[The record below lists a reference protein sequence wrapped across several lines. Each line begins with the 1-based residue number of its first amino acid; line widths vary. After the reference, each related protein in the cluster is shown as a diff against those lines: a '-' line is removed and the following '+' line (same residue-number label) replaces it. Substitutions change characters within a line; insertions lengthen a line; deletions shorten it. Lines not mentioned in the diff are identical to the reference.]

1 MKRLLQGIVIIFSYL
16 LYNILVS
23 SAAFASND
31 FDNKLFSTII
41 LTKSI
46 ELRTSTEKLTDTQ
59 KESLLAAKQVVDN
72 FLLSFVKG
80 KEKALDYLTIDL
92 RNKYK
97 TYQELRKKEFNDED
111 YLSARV
117 FDYKIVDEENIIELR
132 VFLTGSTEGTE
143 CTYQRQ
149 FTLKKHKHG
158 WLISEL

>member
-1 MKRLLQGIVIIFSYL
+1 MKRLLQGLFIVFSYL
-16 LYNILVS
+16 LYNILIS
-23 SAAFASND
+23 STVFASND
-31 FDNKLFSTII
+31 FDKKLFSTTT

-46 ELRTSTEKLTDTQ
+46 ELRTSTEKLTESQ
-59 KESLLAAKQVVDN
+59 KESLLATKQVVDN

-80 KEKALDYLTIDL
+80 RENALDYLTIDL

-97 TYQELRKKEFNDED
+97 TYQTLRKKEFNDED

-117 FDYKIVDEENIIELR
+117 FDFAIIEEEKIIVLR

-149 FTLKKHKHG
+149 FTLKKHKQG